1 MVASGVCDAKTPDEC
16 LKKGFGPRRPVL
28 RILESATL
36 VGLHLTLDIPQ
47 HDHSQVGPASPPSR
61 TPRGHVSI
69 RRLGFK
75 ADHGFHNWTPAES
88 PGLRARLLDHIS
100 PAQ

>member
-1 MVASGVCDAKTPDEC
+1 MVASGVCDAKTLDEC

-61 TPRGHVSI
+61 TPRGHCPSVGLGLKRTTDFI
-69 RRLGFK
+69 TGRRPKFPICGR
-75 ADHGFHNWTPAES
+75 GS
-88 PGLRARLLDHIS
+88 
-100 PAQ
+100 